1 MANKSGGASKTGQA
15 VDYKNSKRWEKNR
28 RRKLEKLIKLHPNNE
43 QLKTALSSI
52 VYRRKTPKVR
62 FWSSTRR
69 NIAGLFKR
77 FTGRVDM
84 NIFSNNE
91 KVSVPALLT
100 PGPYSKMKPPPFTE
114 KGMFSIG
121 SRVRYQ

>member
-1 MANKSGGASKTGQA
+1 MANKSGGSSKTGQA
-15 VDYKNSKRWEKNR
+15 ADYKSSKRWEKNR
-28 RRKLEKLIKLHPNNE
+28 RRKLEKLILLQPNNE
-43 QLKTALSSI
+43 QLKTALSNI

-69 NIAGLFKR
+69 HIAGLFKR
-77 FTGRVDM
+77 FTGHVDM
-84 NIFSNNE
+84 NMFNNNE
-91 KVSVPALLT
+91 KISNPALLT

-121 SRVRYQ
+121 SRVRYK